1 MTQLTIYTL
10 DGSAELEVDADL
22 ESLDLQSK
30 VAQDAGD
37 LFHATLTVT
46 VGTEAAQQI
55 ECVID
60 EGEQKIY
67 VTAELLAE
75 LRGETP
81 EEIPAPPPDPMAEGV
96 EPEPPAPWDPSP
108 EEVEAAEVADA
119 EPPPAEPDSEGP
131 PAAPPAPAAAAAE
144 EPAQPAA
151 AEQTQPAA
159 PPAPA
164 AEAEE
169 PAQPAAAE
177 QTPPAAPPAPAA
189 AEAAEPA
196 QAEVDP
202 AVTEAEPVAAAADD
216 ATEQYHE
223 QLEQWILGQAPLV
236 VYDAADTS
244 RSMNGI
250 AWVDGTNRQD
260 LGPGSWS
267 LQAMVTKDSADLP
280 GGPHQLTIVY
290 NDGSYV
296 VYLAGE
302 HFDALAAAPAE
313 TAEGWEGNAAAEGT
327 RLFDEVLLHELE
339 AGGVVY
345 QAGGEVAQI
354 EVDWADL
361 AMSRVTW
368 TPVTGGWTGPL
379 SPRVAGSTDEHVAS
393 AIVHAAAGETI
404 WLEIFAAEVEQE
416 GAQEPEPAG

>member
-46 VGTEAAQQI
+46 VGTEAAAQQI

-108 EEVEAAEVADA
+108 EQVEAAEVADA
-119 EPPPAEPDSEGP
+119 EPPPAEPDSEG
-131 PAAPPAPAAAAAE
+131 
-144 EPAQPAA
+144 
-151 AEQTQPAA
+151 
-159 PPAPA
+159 
-164 AEAEE
+164 
-169 PAQPAAAE
+169 
-177 QTPPAAPPAPAA
+177 PPAAPPAPAA

-202 AVTEAEPVAAAADD
+202 AVTEAEPVAAVADD

-302 HFDALAAAPAE
+302 
-313 TAEGWEGNAAAEGT
+313 
-327 RLFDEVLLHELE
+327 
-339 AGGVVY
+339 
-345 QAGGEVAQI
+345 
-354 EVDWADL
+354 
-361 AMSRVTW
+361 
-368 TPVTGGWTGPL
+368 
-379 SPRVAGSTDEHVAS
+379 
-393 AIVHAAAGETI
+393 
-404 WLEIFAAEVEQE
+404 
-416 GAQEPEPAG
+416 